1 MAIKTILLG
10 IGNIGAIYDINKK
23 IGITHSSVLQKNKN
37 FEIIAAIDKN
47 SKKRKLF
54 EKNYKVKSY
63 KNFNKINGINS
74 AKLLVVTFKIKI
86 NYLEKIVK
94 NNKFKSILFEKPF
107 DYNQSEVLKIK
118 DLLIKKKI
126 KFYIN
131 FQRNYS
137 PLFKNMIKKIKKKDI
152 GKNIKIFCFF
162 SKKFIVNG
170 IHFLALFLNLS
181 KKINYFKK
189 ISNDLYFVK
198 LEKIDIYFLNTNKK
212 NFNYNAFE
220 IFGSK
225 GKISLSSRPEI
236 LTYYKLTNDKIFPKY
251 KVLKKHEIQKSR
263 IDVQKYIYDEI
274 YLNLNNKNMFDKK
287 FNEKYFN
294 FLKKYR

>member
-236 LTYYKLTNDKIFPKY
+236 LTYYKLTNDKIFPNIKFSKNMRFK
-251 KVLKKHEIQKSR
+251 KVELMFKNIFMT
-263 IDVQKYIYDEI
+263 KYI
-274 YLNLNNKNMFDKK
+274 
-287 FNEKYFN
+287 
-294 FLKKYR
+294 

>member
-198 LEKIDIYFLNTNKK
+198 LEKIDIYFLNTITLKR
-212 NFNYNAFE
+212 
-220 IFGSK
+220 
-225 GKISLSSRPEI
+225 SLRPHAPAALFREPHSH
-236 LTYYKLTNDKIFPKY
+236 TA
-251 KVLKKHEIQKSR
+251 
-263 IDVQKYIYDEI
+263 
-274 YLNLNNKNMFDKK
+274 
-287 FNEKYFN
+287 
-294 FLKKYR
+294 